1 MAQSSALRREV
12 ESPSPQNITINSNNV
27 PNPKNAEIAN
37 DGSIQFNAAQ
47 ACTLYFSPTGVFG
60 DANGVLQLQQG
71 SNNGPYPPQQQN
83 ITVSYTV
90 SNSSSASS
98 PAAAPANVTPIS
110 DAKLPLTGGN
120 TIKVG

>member
-12 ESPSPQNITINSNNV
+12 ESPSPQNITINANNV
-27 PNPKNAEIAN
+27 PNPQNAEIGN
-37 DGSIQFNAAQ
+37 DGSIQFNAAH

-60 DANGVLQLQQG
+60 DANGVLPLQSG

-98 PAAAPANVTPIS
+98 PAAASSNVTPIT
-110 DAKLPLTGGN
+110 DAKIPLTGGN